1 MAAEIASTEADQDAT
16 VRNYFLVCMG
26 AMLVLLLDLL
36 RRGLGPWALLPVAV
50 GVVGAAFRIRFA
62 PLLTIIVIA
71 ATVLATEGEFG
82 SSSFLPPTFNG
93 SLPDWILSAAMLA
106 FFTAHYRILGLTG
119 PYFPTDESK
128 RAKASEGPSKP
139 EAAEQLAS
147 PRGASSITPSELSW
161 FVLSLPVWAMLAQL
175 LWKFIPIGANPYE
188 LPPAAWQG
196 IVFAWTFG
204 LGLFLVAGIL
214 GYVIWQQRTRQEAR
228 LVLQDAVWREICR
241 DQRRIS
247 RELAR
252 ARLQRRRG
260 KERP

>member
-1 MAAEIASTEADQDAT
+1 MADDMTSTEADQDAM

-62 PLLTIIVIA
+62 PLLTIIVVA
-71 ATVLATEGEFG
+71 ATFMATEGEFG

-106 FFTAHYRILGLTG
+106 FFVAHYRILGLTG
-119 PYFPTDESK
+119 PYFPPDESK
-128 RAKASEGPSKP
+128 GAKASEGASTPGP
-139 EAAEQLAS
+139 AEHLTS
-147 PRGASSITPSELSW
+147 PRGAHSITPSELSW

-175 LWKFIPIGANPYE
+175 LWKFIPAGVNPHE
-188 LPPAAWQG
+188 LPAAAWQG

-204 LGLFLVAGIL
+204 VGLFLVAGIL
-214 GYVIWQQRTRQEAR
+214 GYVLWQQRTRREAR
-228 LVLQDAVWREICR
+228 LVLQDALWREICR
-241 DQRRIS
+241 DQRRVS
-247 RELAR
+247 RELTR
-252 ARLQRRRG
+252 ARLTRRHG
-260 KERP
+260 KEKP